1 MLSRFIARPPVAAGI
16 FAAAIAALAAAPAAA
31 QEQPTEFQSWRL
43 PGWTFTPGVTIGAL
57 FDNNVAITP
66 PAVPGGKPA
75 SDKLFTLQPFGQL
88 EYYDARTMFSSGYHG
103 TMRRY
108 VELSALDGIDQ
119 RGYFTLRRMMS
130 RRVTL
135 SAKNNFMSVP
145 TTDQL
150 ELNGVPFRRSGALY
164 NDAVVGLEAR
174 LSRTLD
180 LTAGYENTWVDF
192 VRKDTRLT
200 GGFVNGARASLST
213 RISGRSSI
221 GVEGSVRVAHLTE
234 TTPGPLLTLDP
245 VPVTLETVP
254 VTLLFEDVG
263 AVFRYRTGPLTV
275 FEAAFGVA
283 HLDDRTRNITRN
295 GPYGRAGLTH
305 RAERATVGAFYER
318 RYVPSL
324 AFGGTNQSEEA
335 RGYVQMPLA
344 RNRFYVQESAAWR
357 RTNPFVAGEPPL
369 ASIWLN
375 TLGGY
380 QVQRWVRL
388 EGYWVFTRQ
397 DTRLPGGLISRHVI
411 GAQFVISE
419 PVRIR

>member
-1 MLSRFIARPPVAAGI
+1 MLSPFSARSSVPAGVFVAVL
-16 FAAAIAALAAAPAAA
+16 AALAAAPAAA

-43 PGWTFTPGVTIGAL
+43 PGWTFTPGVTVGAL
-57 FDNNVAITP
+57 FDNNVAIAP
-66 PAVPGGKPA
+66 AAVPGGKPA

-103 TMRRY
+103 TLRRY
-108 VELSALDGIDQ
+108 VELSGLDGIDQ

-164 NDAVVGLEAR
+164 NDAAVGLEAR

-180 LTAGYENTWVDF
+180 LTAAYENTWVDF

-213 RISGRSSI
+213 RVSGRSSI
-221 GVEGSVRVAHLTE
+221 GVEGGVRVAHLTE
-234 TTPGPLLTLDP
+234 TTPGPLLTLEP
-245 VPVTLETVP
+245 VP

-263 AVFRYRTGPLTV
+263 AVYRYRTGPLTV
-275 FEAAFGVA
+275 VEAAFGVA
-283 HLDDRTRNITRN
+283 HLDDRTRDITRN
-295 GPYGRAGLTH
+295 GPYGRAGVTH
-305 RAERATVGAFYER
+305 RAERATVGLFYER

-369 ASIWLN
+369 ASIWVN
-375 TLGGY
+375 TLAGM
-380 QVQRWVRL
+380 QLQRWVRL

-397 DTRLPGGLISRHVI
+397 DTALPGGLISRHVI

>member
-1 MLSRFIARPPVAAGI
+1 MLSRLRVRSSIAAGVL
-16 FAAAIAALAAAPAAA
+16 FAALAAAPVAA
-31 QEQPTEFQSWRL
+31 QEQPTEFQTWRL
-43 PGWTFTPGVTIGAL
+43 PGWTFTPGVTVGAL
-57 FDNNVAITP
+57 FDNNVAISP
-66 PAVPGGKPA
+66 AAVPGGKPA

-108 VELSALDGIDQ
+108 VELSSLDGIDQ
-119 RGYFTLRRMMS
+119 RGYFTLRRMVS

-135 SAKNNFMSVP
+135 SAKNNFMRVP

-164 NDAVVGLEAR
+164 NDAVVGLDAR
-174 LSRTLD
+174 LSRTMD
-180 LTAGYENTWVDF
+180 FTASYENTWVDF

-200 GGFVNGARASLST
+200 GGFVNGAHASLS
-213 RISGRSSI
+213 RRFSGRSSI
-221 GVEGSVRVAHLTE
+221 GVEGGIRVARLTE
-234 TTPGPLLTLDP
+234 TAPGPLLT
-245 VPVTLETVP
+245 VEAIPVTQPEAVS
-254 VTLLFEDVG
+254 VTQLYEDAG
-263 AVFRYRTGPLTV
+263 AVYRYRTGPLTV
-275 FEAAFGVA
+275 IEAAFGVA
-283 HLDDRTRNITRN
+283 RLDDRTRDVTRN
-295 GPYGRAGLTH
+295 GPYARAGVTH
-305 RAERATVGAFYER
+305 RADRATVGAFYER

-324 AFGGTNQSEEA
+324 AFGGANQSEEV

-357 RTNPFVAGEPPL
+357 RTNPFVGGEPPL
-369 ASIWLN
+369 ASIWVN

-380 QVQRWVRL
+380 SLQRWLRL

-411 GAQFVISE
+411 GAQFVLSE